1 MTSSKKSSTNLSKYD
16 DYFNCSSNTLSFL
29 PPLSVMS
36 PTVKVYN
43 QNHNPRNNNTDF
55 DLQHEIDEN
64 QQNNNQNQQNNNTNL
79 QNEIDPNHPN
89 YNTGCEFPQ

>member
-1 MTSSKKSSTNLSKYD
+1 M
-16 DYFNCSSNTLSFL
+16 FL
-29 PPLSVMS
+29 PPIVE
-36 PTVKVYN
+36 VYN
-43 QNHNPRNNNTDF
+43 QSHNQRNNNTDF
-55 DLQHEIDEN
+55 DLQHEIDENQQNNNQNEQNNNQN